1 MVYNFFDKNSASLV
15 DKSASD
21 SGITNEN
28 ISNKE
33 LAEELYNPVTR
44 KFWRSKVHSSFID
57 IFGAQI

>member
-1 MVYNFFDKNSASLV
+1 MVHNFFDKNSASLV

-33 LAEELYNPVTR
+33 LAEELYKPVTR
-44 KFWRSKVHSSFID
+44 KF
-57 IFGAQI
+57 